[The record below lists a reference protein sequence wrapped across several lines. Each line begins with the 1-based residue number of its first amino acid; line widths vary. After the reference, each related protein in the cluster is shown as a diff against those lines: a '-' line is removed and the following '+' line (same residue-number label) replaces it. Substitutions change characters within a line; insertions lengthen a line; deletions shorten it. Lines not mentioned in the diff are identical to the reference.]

1 MSRNSKCRQQIVALM
16 AAAIVGLPVALA
28 QETPRPAMPA
38 AQPMKPGEMKQLS
51 PEEVEKLK
59 RAAAAGQPSIAGQ
72 PNINP
77 VPTPPVPAAGLPN
90 ALEIDSPTF
99 DFGDIP
105 DTEPASHQWNFKN
118 TSDKTVKITVAASC
132 GCTVAGLEKDTYA
145 PGETGKITA
154 TFNPQGR
161 NGSQTKVLT
170 MTVIDPQGVFAQQ
183 TMTLSANVKALVTIE
198 PPKMYLSEVDHRSG
212 QTSKLTVMGRKPD
225 FKINAVE
232 SNSEF
237 IKASIGEPTI
247 IEEKGE
253 KLTKYELTV
262 EVGKGAPIGNLNGQ
276 LSFTTNDEKFKVPTY
291 FIGADVTG
299 DVKATP
305 PQAMLRVQ
313 SVSTGFTS
321 QVRID
326 SRSGSAFNITGIE
339 IEGRNDM
346 KLAAD
351 AVMGEE
357 GKFYMLTLS
366 GYTPDQPGIVNGT
379 IVVATDAQGGETVRV
394 PFTAAVR
401 KTEVTPLATQPAAIP
416 PSGTAAA
423 PAPAVKVGH

>member
-1 MSRNSKCRQQIVALM
+1 MSLKNPFPRS
-16 AAAIVGLPVALA
+16 AAALIAAALCAAPAALA
-28 QETPRPAMPA
+28 QETKQPAPA
-38 AQPMKPGEMKQLS
+38 PGEVKQLT
-51 PEEVEKLK
+51 PAEVEKLK
-59 RAAAAGQPSIAGQ
+59 AQA
-72 PNINP
+72 
-77 VPTPPVPAAGLPN
+77 PAAKQPVAPATPGQALPN
-90 ALEIDSPTF
+90 ALEIEQPTF
-99 DFGDIP
+99 DWGDIP
-105 DTEPASHQWNFKN
+105 DTEAVSHTFNFKN

-183 TMTLSANVKALVTIE
+183 TMTVTANVKALVTVE
-198 PPKMYLSEVDHRSG
+198 PPKMYLSEVDHKAG
-212 QTSKLTVMGRKPD
+212 QTSKVIIKARKSD
-225 FKINAVE
+225 FIINSVE

-237 IKASIGEPTI
+237 IKTKLGEPKP
-247 IEEKGE
+247 IEENGE
-253 KLTKYELTV
+253 KLTQYEIELD
-262 EVGKGAPIGNLNGQ
+262 VGKGAPIGNLNGQ
-276 LSFTTNDEKFKVPTY
+276 LSFTTNDEKMKVPTY

-305 PQAMLRVQ
+305 AQAMLRVTT
-313 SVSTGFTS
+313 VSTAFTS
-321 QVRID
+321 QVKVD
-326 SRSGSAFNITGIE
+326 SRSGNAFNITGIE

-351 AVMGEE
+351 AVKSEDGRY
-357 GKFYMLTLS
+357 YMLTLS

-379 IVVATDAQGGETVRV
+379 IVVSTDAQGGETIRV

-401 KTEVTPLATQPAAIP
+401 KTDPTTPGQVIPSAA
-416 PSGTAAA
+416 GTA
-423 PAPAVKVGH
+423 PPVVKMAK